1 MSGMGQFRKSAL
13 VTVRSASPPT
23 PDVVGK
29 IGHVRKVP
37 ILLQKSVEIGGEPF
51 RSADANLG
59 EVDS

>member
-1 MSGMGQFRKSAL
+1 MRLYVILKVGLRNREVRFTPGNRYNIRGMD
-13 VTVRSASPPT
+13 VRF
-23 PDVVGK
+23 
-29 IGHVRKVP
+29 VP